1 MDKPLTYIDQVSHNQ
16 NFDDEVLKRA
26 ILKGSDLT
34 GCSFRGADLSE
45 AILFECVLTNC
56 DFTGANLDGTNLVG
70 AKVDGAIFEDC
81 SLNQALLFD
90 LEKLTNVGS
99 FNPKDSVLGG
109 IVFDGTREA
118 TSIDV
123 LKDFTNLDNLTQ
135 YAELMLTMT
144 GADISVSPF
153 TYAVPQPM
161 DRTYAISEDLD
172 YKSAWAFSTMNS
184 RSIDSL
190 IDFSKRHLTYSC
202 FMDAEITNHRYYA
215 KNRIDFEGINFE
227 GSNFSK
233 ARCKRIEFNNSS
245 FAHADFRGA
254 TFKSCNFEN
263 CNLENADLR
272 GASFFDCDLEGAKLL
287 NIKVDQNTRLFTVF
301 HKTYVNE
308 HTEIY
313 IEDGTRLV
321 NRIETYDGIAFS
333 ESSVRKLLSSVYS
346 FTDEDIVD
354 WEDFDTEDKDK
365 ALYLWLKSNTK
376 GLELIIENDDG
387 DGW

>member
-1 MDKPLTYIDQVSHNQ
+1 MNEPLKYIDQVSHNQ
-16 NFDDEVLKRA
+16 NFDGEDLKRA

-45 AILFECVLTNC
+45 AILFECILTNC
-56 DFTGANLDGTNLVG
+56 DFTGANLDGINLVG

-99 FNPKDSVLGG
+99 FNPKESMLGG

-118 TSIDV
+118 TSLDI

-135 YAELMLTMT
+135 YTELMLTMT
-144 GADISVSPF
+144 GADIGVSPF
-153 TYAVPQPM
+153 THAVPQPM
-161 DRTYAISEDLD
+161 DRTYVISDDLN

-184 RSIDSL
+184 RSIDTR
-190 IDFSKRHLTYSC
+190 IDFSTRYLTYSC
-202 FMDAEITNHRYYA
+202 FMEAEITNHRYYA
-215 KNRIDFEGINFE
+215 NKLYFKDINFE

-233 ARCKRIEFNNSS
+233 ARCNRIEFNNSS
-245 FAHADFRGA
+245 FANADFRGA
-254 TFKSCNFEN
+254 TFKNCSFEN
-263 CNLENADLR
+263 CKIENTDLR

-287 NIKVDQNTRLFTVF
+287 NVKVDQNTRLFTEYGE
-301 HKTYVNE
+301 TYVNE

-321 NRIETYDGIAFS
+321 NRVETYDGIRFS
-333 ESSVRKLLSSVYS
+333 ESFVEKLLSDVYRLDGS
-346 FTDEDIVD
+346 IID
-354 WEDFDTEDKDK
+354 WEDFDSEERSEALFQWEKD
-365 ALYLWLKSNTK
+365 NTK
-376 GLELIIENDDG
+376 GFELIVENSDDDG
-387 DGW
+387 W

>member
-1 MDKPLTYIDQVSHNQ
+1 MNEPLKVIDQVSHNQ
-16 NFDDEVLKRA
+16 NFDGEILKRA
-26 ILKGSDLT
+26 ILKGSELT

-56 DFTGANLDGTNLVG
+56 DFTGANLDGINLAG

-99 FNPKDSVLGG
+99 FNPKESALGG
-109 IVFDGTREA
+109 IAFDGTREA
-118 TSIDV
+118 TSLDI

-144 GADISVSPF
+144 GADIGVSPF
-153 TYAVPQPM
+153 THAVPQSM
-161 DRTYAISEDLD
+161 DRTYGISDELD

-184 RSIDSL
+184 RSIGAR

-202 FMDAEITNHRYYA
+202 FMGAEITNHRYYA
-215 KNRIDFEGINFE
+215 KKCVDFKDINFE

-233 ARCKRIEFNNSS
+233 ARFNRVEFNNSS

-254 TFKSCNFEN
+254 TFKSCSFEN
-263 CNLENADLR
+263 CKLENTDLR
-272 GASFFDCDLEGAKLL
+272 GARFFDCDLEGAKLL
-287 NIKVDQNTRLFTVF
+287 NVKVDQNTQLFSMYGQ
-301 HKTYVNE
+301 TYVDE
-308 HTEIY
+308 DTEIY

-321 NRIETYDGIAFS
+321 NRVENYEGIAFS
-333 ESSVRKLLSSVYS
+333 DS
-346 FTDEDIVD
+346 FVINTFSDYYGYTDEDFVEAISQ
-354 WEDFDTEDKDK
+354 
-365 ALYLWLKSNTK
+365 WLLRNTK
-376 GLELIIENDDG
+376 GLDLIVENSEDDG
-387 DGW
+387 W